1 MAGKAHPREHGNMK
15 GYKQHQWRKEEYCR
29 PCLDA
34 RAKHAREVRARNPKP
49 KRPKLTPEQLK
60 LNKQARYIRDREKIL
75 AKNKEYRIANKQS
88 ILESQKAWRKSRGE
102 LQREYQREYYH
113 KNKTRIRNSLKRRR
127 HTRYGVISIA
137 YSVEQVLSLYGTDCH
152 ICGTAIDL
160 AMSRKPGIVGW
171 EKALHIDHVIPM
183 VKGGNDTIDNVR
195 PAHAVCNLSKSTK
208 IFGESEDGFVIPS
221 NK

>member
-1 MAGKAHPREHGNMK
+1 MAGKAHPREHGSMK
-15 GYKQHQWRKEEYCR
+15 GYKQHQYLKEEYCR

-34 RAKHAREVRARNPKP
+34 RAAYAREVRARNPKP
-49 KRPKLTPEQLK
+49 RPPKLTPEQLK
-60 LNKQARYIRDREKIL
+60 LNKQARYARDREKIL
-75 AKNKEYRIANKQS
+75 AKNKEYWKANKQS
-88 ILESQKAWRKSRGE
+88 ILETQKAWRKSRGE

-113 KNKTRIRNSLKRRR
+113 KNKERIRNSLKRRR
-127 HTRYGVISIA
+127 HTRYGVISIP
-137 YSVEQVLSLYGTDCH
+137 YSVEQILSLYGTDCH

-160 AMSRKPGIVGW
+160 KMSRKPGIVGW

-208 IFGESEDGFVIPS
+208 ILGE
-221 NK
+221 

>member
-1 MAGKAHPREHGNMK
+1 MAGKAHPREHGSMK

-34 RAKHAREVRARNPKP
+34 RAKHARELRAKNPKP

-60 LNKQARYIRDREKIL
+60 LNKQARYIRDKEKIL

>member
-15 GYKQHQWRKEEYCR
+15 GYKQHQYLKEEYCR

-34 RAKHAREVRARNPKP
+34 RAAYAREIRARNPKP

-60 LNKQARYIRDREKIL
+60 LNKKAYLERTKEKRY
-75 AKNKEYRIANKQS
+75 AKHKLYYQANKATMDA
-88 ILESQKAWRKSRGE
+88 QKKKWRQDRGE

-113 KNKTRIRNSLKRRR
+113 KNKERIRNSLKRRR

-160 AMSRKPGIVGW
+160 KMSRKPGIVGW

-208 IFGESEDGFVIPS
+208 ILGNSEQAS
-221 NK
+221 

>member
-15 GYKQHQWRKEEYCR
+15 GYKHHQWRKEEYCR

>member
-1 MAGKAHPREHGNMK
+1 MAGKVHPREHGSMK
-15 GYKQHQWRKEEYCR
+15 GYKQHEWRKEEICR

-34 RAKHAREVRARNPKP
+34 RAKHARELRAKNPKP
-49 KRPKLTPEQLK
+49 KTPKLTPEQLAANRK
-60 LNKQARYIRDREKIL
+60 ARYIRDRERIL
-75 AKNKEYRIANKQS
+75 ARNNEYRIANKES
-88 ILESQKAWRKSRGE
+88 ILKSQRAWRKSRGE

-113 KNKTRIRNSLKRRR
+113 KNKERIRNSLKRRR

-137 YSVEQVLSLYGTDCH
+137 YSVEQVLKLYGTDCH
-152 ICGTAIDL
+152 ICGDAIDL
-160 AMSRKPGIVGW
+160 NMSRKPGIVGW

-208 IFGESEDGFVIPS
+208 ILAV
-221 NK
+221 